1 MCSAVHRVHT
11 PCSEFIH
18 LAAAFS
24 AGPSSCREVMPRG
37 LLAQTVA
44 EHDFLYHESR
54 RTFAASKMTSFQA
67 QGAPAQ
73 AVGAAPA
80 PKVQGDAPGPAP
92 DARAAA
98 AAKPAA
104 ATPPEP
110 PPPEVN
116 QDVIAGPESTSSQAA
131 VQTIAGGPG
140 RPSGA
145 KGAPDH
151 YGGLNTFLLTVSAVL
166 VGLGLGYE
174 RAHAPLRYFPDA
186 KDSSQHFSHGEEQQ
200 GVVASHVDGTKAA
213 ESQKS
218 PFIQDLGD
226 KPWRLQLFR
235 NPHSAEAYIQA
246 RELSFDDSQWNE
258 VPIPSNWQMLGMSA
272 PIYTNITFP
281 FTMVPALMAP
291 YVSHDNPTGLY
302 RTTFN
307 VPMENLKGRRVH
319 LVFHAVGSA
328 VMVWVDGQPLGG
340 DSKADTGTPEGVY
353 VGYSQDSM
361 TAAEFDITD
370 ALIGSQQAVD
380 KQGREGPYQCIRDE
394 SDGDDRFHQALQLQ
408 LLSCQSSTCRTALS
422 MPLGAARLAGVSSA
436 LSLKAEV
443 LVAMVPSWCDGSY
456 LEDSMSLA
464 SRAPQKS
471 AKQLRL
477 RGTQTAVGQD
487 QDQWWLFGIH
497 REVELHFDYQ
507 TRTFFNEDDDG
518 ILHVQCQLT
527 GTAASN
533 KVLKVTLYGERSE
546 ILAAARATA
555 PTKTDSA
562 DDGSGWCVEAELRV
576 PGVRKSGSEVLGYTR
591 QDPFLYTLQLELTE
605 ASDTSIQAERLRIGF
620 RTVAIVDGQL
630 CVNDRPIVVAGANVH
645 EMHPTRGKA
654 ITTDDMLKDIE
665 MLKRGNFN
673 AVRNSHYPHHPRW
686 YELCDEHGLYMVDE
700 ANIETH
706 GFVENLAI
714 SLLAC
719 DQAWRQQF
727 LHRFFNMFQRAK
739 NHTCVIVW
747 SLGNESGW
755 GPNFALG
762 VESLHR
768 WDPQQRPVQYEGA
781 TCGSDAVIFFGDGQ
795 GASSDIICPMYWSP
809 PMILP
814 PAASRTRPVILC
826 EYSHALGNSNG
837 SLHSYWELF
846 WSPAP
851 DTWLMLHLHAWM
863 HSVHKSQ
870 ILDPNVKGKHQR
882 EAWLEGEYAYGGDF
896 GRESG
901 RQDRWVLLPSGL
913 PVWEERDFAREDFKR
928 LQQPVEFQLKSQED
942 CSEGLLVRVNARA
955 LANTESNT
963 EQISRKSF
971 VIGCLEDLPAY
982 SAARVE
988 RVDVL
993 HGGESQELQVVMKTA
1008 SPELQQC
1015 GQWLLLQACQTDRS
1029 RLIPEKFVI
1038 ADICFTVAA
1047 PKSET
1052 SKQPAGGM
1060 LCSGSLPP
1068 LLHMSSAGPATL
1080 DRSGDKSVIKS
1091 ATYTARFQGG
1101 TLTSLCGTDGLE
1113 WKIVALDRLT
1123 ASVTACEWSSS
1134 AEGPKLRVRENFS
1147 ANGQL
1152 LLETCFEYAF
1162 EAHRVVV
1169 SVTVT
1174 PIGPLTGLATLPR
1187 VGVGFALSAKL
1198 STMTWLGC
1206 GPGESYPDRKVASD
1220 WAVHK
1225 GEVDAQHVDYIVP
1238 SENGGKADV
1247 HWAAFT
1253 DGSFGHGLMLTYSC
1267 GDGEAQQDKPE
1278 DAASE
1283 KRPACT
1289 RGAQLSASRW
1299 TQEELERNSHRHK
1312 LPARQALSSRPV
1324 NVHLDTAH
1332 AGVGGVGEGG
1342 SRLWATANHHCMDA
1356 WRKYSSRPPEE
1367 KRSSQGSARSQGRQI
1382 GSGSQASGSRDSA

>member
-1 MCSAVHRVHT
+1 MKWPHRWRRCSSFLDGEKGRMSLCHVGDRSGIEHAILNGGASVEEVDIEGNTPLHVAVEAPRNEVATVSCLLENMANPNTVNYIGAAPLHYVCLRKSNWRGIANLLLEYGANIDCQTLAGKSALHFACENQLPELVEVLCLFGADPHLLDVQANT
-11 PCSEFIH
+11 AMH
-18 LAAAFS
+18 LALAKEGGRDTVKRQILECLLTVSANVEVRNLKGMSPMHLACSTGCIRCVQLLMEMKANPSALTSRWESGLHLACTSGHTEVTQLFVQTVPQLIDAQDIDGNTPLHAASYTGNLDCALILLRNGADPEVKNHGSLS
-24 AGPSSCREVMPRG
+24 AYDVSKVKGQDLASTHNPELVQVLKEAQKEKGQEAAETSQGQDMKTQTEVTHLSHSETARHSCIRCSRFERLLFLSCREVMPRG

-54 RTFAASKMTSFQA
+54 RTIAASKLTSFQA

-104 ATPPEP
+104 STPPEP

-116 QDVIAGPESTSSQAA
+116 QDVIAGPESVSSQAA

-174 RAHAPLRYFPDA
+174 NKGGCITPAD
-186 KDSSQHFSHGEEQQ
+186 
-200 GVVASHVDGTKAA
+200 VTKAA
-213 ESQKS
+213 DGQRST
-218 PFIQDLGD
+218 FIQDLGD

-235 NPHSAEAYIQA
+235 NPHSAEAYAQA

-281 FTMVPALMAP
+281 FTPVPALMAP

-307 VPMENLKGRRVH
+307 VPMENLQGRRVH

-328 VMVWVDGQPLGG
+328 MMVWVDGQPLGS
-340 DSKADTGTPEGVY
+340 DSKADIETPASTGRY
-353 VGYSQDSM
+353 IGYSQDSM

-370 ALIGSQQAVD
+370 ALIGSQQ
-380 KQGREGPYQCIRDE
+380 
-394 SDGDDRFHQALQLQ
+394 
-408 LLSCQSSTCRTALS
+408 
-422 MPLGAARLAGVSSA
+422 
-436 LSLKAEV
+436 V

-456 LEDSMSLA
+456 LED
-464 SRAPQKS
+464 
-471 AKQLRL
+471 
-477 RGTQTAVGQD
+477 
-487 QDQWWLFGIH
+487 
-497 REVELHFDYQ
+497 YQ
-507 TRTFFNEDDDG
+507 TRTFFNDDDDG
-518 ILHVQCQLT
+518 ILQVQCQLT
-527 GTAASN
+527 GTAVGN
-533 KVLKVTLYGERSE
+533 KVLKELQ
-546 ILAAARATA
+546 AAATA
-555 PTKTDSA
+555 
-562 DDGSGWCVEAELRV
+562 GVEAELRV
-576 PGVRKSGSEVLGYTR
+576 PGVRKWSAE
-591 QDPFLYTLQLELTE
+591 DPFLYTLQLELTE
-605 ASDTSIQAERLRIGF
+605 ASDTTIQAERLRIG
-620 RTVAIVDGQL
+620 TVAIVDGQL

-654 ITTDDMLKDIE
+654 ISTDDMLKVLVTTDDPAS
-665 MLKRGNFN
+665 GSQQ
-673 AVRNSHYPHHPRW
+673 NS
-686 YELCDEHGLYMVDE
+686 
-700 ANIETH
+700 
-706 GFVENLAI
+706 
-714 SLLAC
+714 
-719 DQAWRQQF
+719 
-727 LHRFFNMFQRAK
+727 
-739 NHTCVIVW
+739 
-747 SLGNESGW
+747 
-755 GPNFALG
+755 
-762 VESLHR
+762 
-768 WDPQQRPVQYEGA
+768 
-781 TCGSDAVIFFGDGQ
+781 
-795 GASSDIICPMYWSP
+795 
-809 PMILP
+809 
-814 PAASRTRPVILC
+814 VILC

-837 SLHSYWELF
+837 SLHSYWDLF
-846 WSPAP
+846 WS
-851 DTWLMLHLHAWM
+851 
-863 HSVHKSQ
+863 SVHKAQ
-870 ILDPNVKGKHQR
+870 ILDPDVKGKHQR

-901 RQDRWVLLPSGL
+901 RQDRN
-913 PVWEERDFAREDFKR
+913 F
-928 LQQPVEFQLKSQED
+928 
-942 CSEGLLVRVNARA
+942 
-955 LANTESNT
+955 
-963 EQISRKSF
+963 I
-971 VIGCLEDLPAY
+971 
-982 SAARVE
+982 
-988 RVDVL
+988 VD
-993 HGGESQELQVVMKTA
+993 G
-1008 SPELQQC
+1008 
-1015 GQWLLLQACQTDRS
+1015 
-1029 RLIPEKFVI
+1029 FVI
-1038 ADICFTVAA
+1038 ADVCFTVAV

-1052 SKQPAGGM
+1052 SKLPAGGM
-1060 LCSGSLPP
+1060 LCSGFGM
-1068 LLHMSSAGPATL
+1068 LLSKPARPVT
-1080 DRSGDKSVIKS
+1080 I
-1091 ATYTARFQGG
+1091 GG
-1101 TLTSLCGTDGLE
+1101 R
-1113 WKIVALDRLT
+1113 WKIVGLDRLT
-1123 ASVTACEWSSS
+1123 ASVTECEWSSS

-1147 ANGQL
+1147 ALGQL
-1152 LLETCFEYAF
+1152 LLETCFQYVF

-1174 PIGPLTGLATLPR
+1174 PVGPLTGLATLPR
-1187 VGVGFALSAKL
+1187 VGVDFALSAKL

-1220 WAVHK
+1220 WAVHRSD
-1225 GEVDAQHVDYIVP
+1225 VDTQHVDYIVP

-1299 TQEELERNSHRHK
+1299 TQEELELNSHRHK